1 MKKSQI
7 LAAIALAFA
16 LGVVAPVATISN
28 STSVSALSF
37 EAGKETATGTDIANA
52 VKAVKANP
60 NYAKAMAL
68 VDAYTEY
75 TAGIAATPK
84 KYEEFNAS
92 KAKTVIIKMGSIV
105 EDYSVDDITP
115 STASADI
122 TIDDAQAII
131 NDAKENKVYVALAN
145 VYAAANSEDQDKQA
159 LIDAVEAYYTA
170 ANTPEADRYNFSADV
185 TTYPTFTAVKTA
197 IDKDAT
203 APATAKKINYADA
216 SNVTTAIEA
225 AQANID
231 AYNAGFALLNPLA
244 SDQSI
249 LTAAGKTAYEGAQT
263 DANAKQGVYELSAL
277 ASLINTDSNF
287 DDGFKPSEWFAVE
300 TQIIKK
306 YDNGA
311 TKDNFT
317 LLRDIASKYIT
328 ATDSTKKESVVMAEL
343 ADFQGEDSSDPST
356 PEGTNMVSGGN
367 VTIWADGFKFPAG
380 TKVVVKEVA
389 AKDIEGFAGFGELK
403 NNIYDIEIQNADGS
417 KFDMTGKRVT
427 VIITVDGYTEKAE
440 AFHIEN
446 GSANAIKD
454 ESYKNGT
461 MVFTTDHFSYYA
473 VVEPATDGIGDGSNV
488 TPGDTGTVAQAEGT
502 ASATGILAGIAAA
515 LTAAGAGVVAFRN
528 ARRNSKKNA

>member
-28 STSVSALSF
+28 SASVSALSF

-60 NYAKAMAL
+60 NYTKAMAL

-92 KAKTVIIKMGSIV
+92 KAKAVITNMEYIV
-105 EDYSVDDITP
+105 EDYSVDDITS
-115 STASADI
+115 STVNADI
-122 TIDDAQAII
+122 TIEDAQAII
-131 NDAKENKVYVALAN
+131 NDAKANEVYTTLAAVAT
-145 VYAAANSEDQDKQA
+145 AAEGDDKQA
-159 LIDAVEAYYTA
+159 LIDAVEAYYAA

-185 TTYPTFTAVKTA
+185 TTYPTFASVKAA
-197 IDKDAT
+197 IDNDAT

-216 SNVTTAIEA
+216 SDVTTAIEA

-263 DANAKQGVYELSAL
+263 PANAKQGVYTLSTL

-287 DDGFKPSEWFAVE
+287 DDGFKPNEWSAVE
-300 TQIIKK
+300 AQIIRK

-473 VVEPATDGIGDGSNV
+473 VVEPATDGIGGGSNV

>member
-60 NYAKAMAL
+60 NYTKAMAL

-92 KAKTVIIKMGSIV
+92 KAEAVITNMEYIV
-105 EDYSVDDITP
+105 EDYSVDDITS
-115 STASADI
+115 STVNADI
-122 TIDDAQAII
+122 TIEDAQAII
-131 NDAKENKVYVALAN
+131 NDAKANEVYTTLAAVAT
-145 VYAAANSEDQDKQA
+145 AAEGDDKQA
-159 LIDAVEAYYTA
+159 LIDAVEAYYAA

-185 TTYPTFTAVKTA
+185 TTYPTFASVKAA
-197 IDKDAT
+197 IDNDAT

-216 SNVTTAIEA
+216 SDVTTAIEA

-263 DANAKQGVYELSAL
+263 PANAKQGVYTLSTL

-287 DDGFKPSEWFAVE
+287 DDGFKPNEWSAVE
-300 TQIIKK
+300 AQIIRK

-311 TKDNFT
+311 TKGNFT

-328 ATDSTKKESVVMAEL
+328 ATDSTKKESVVMVEL
-343 ADFQGEDSSDPST
+343 ADFQSEDS
-356 PEGTNMVSGGN
+356 NMVSGGN

-473 VVEPATDGIGDGSNV
+473 VVEPATGDNGGGSNV